1 MKRFHRRDLLKAGA
15 AFTAAMCV
23 PFSAGPALALGA
35 PKKLVLVL
43 ASGGWDTT
51 YALDPKPG
59 STIVDAP
66 EGTVET
72 IGGIPLLTHAE
83 RPSVKAFFE
92 KYSGLSV
99 VVNGM
104 QVRSFVH
111 SDCIKRVLTG
121 TPSDQNP
128 DLGAI
133 AAFEHGKELPVPYL
147 VLGNSSLSG
156 PLASITGRAGM
167 SNQLAALLAPDPA
180 ESLFSPTFVPSD
192 GERGLVKKYLD
203 ASAERFRAT
212 RGAQAANAKEIDA
225 YVKSIERQGLLRNF
239 AKARGG
245 FGARDYTP
253 NLDVQVSLALDALE
267 GDLCHS
273 VLLELND
280 WDTHQDNTRQSE
292 KYEKFF
298 QGLGALAAGMEQ
310 RKLLDHSLVV
320 VLSEMGRTPKLN
332 ASAGKDHW
340 PVTSA
345 LVFGAGI
352 AGGRVL
358 GSTDDSLGAVSV
370 DFATGQPKSD
380 GKQIQTGNLI
390 AAVLQMV
397 GVEPEPHLPG
407 MEPLHAL
414 AG

>member
-1 MKRFHRRDLLKAGA
+1 MKRLHRRELLKAGA
-15 AFTAAMCV
+15 AFAAAMAV
-23 PFSAGPALALGA
+23 PWSAAPALALGA

-66 EGTVET
+66 EGTLET
-72 IGGIPLLTHAE
+72 VGGIPLLTNAD

-92 KYSGLSV
+92 KYASISV

-111 SDCIKRVLTG
+111 SDCVKRVLTG

-128 DLGAI
+128 DFGAI
-133 AAFEHGKELPVPYL
+133 VAFEHGKELPVPYL

-167 SNQLAALLAPDPA
+167 SNQLAALLSPDPA
-180 ESLFSPTFVPSD
+180 MTLLPPGFVPTD
-192 GERGLVKKYLD
+192 GERAVVRKYLD

-212 RGAQAANAKEIDA
+212 RGMQAANAKEVDA
-225 YVKSIERQGLLRNF
+225 YKKSIERQGLLRDF

-245 FGARDYTP
+245 FGERDYTP

-273 VLLELND
+273 VMLELSD
-280 WDTHQDNTRQSE
+280 WDTHQDNARQAE
-292 KYEKFF
+292 KYEAFF
-298 QGLGALAAGMEQ
+298 QGLDTLALGLEQ
-310 RKLLDHSLVV
+310 KNLLDQTLVV

-332 ASAGKDHW
+332 ASLGKDHW

-345 LVFGAGI
+345 IVFGGGVK
-352 AGGRVL
+352 GGRVL
-358 GSTDDSLGAVSV
+358 GATDDSLGAMSV
-370 DFATGQPKSD
+370 DLATGAAKAD

-390 AAVLQMV
+390 AAVLEWV
-397 GVEPEPHLPG
+397 GVDPAPHLPG

-414 AG
+414 TA